1 MSRVLTIGNN
11 KSYLDWEKELHP
23 KKDAEFEEYKKNSL
37 GLSNKQFREFMKR
50 WRKKNLKST
59 DPSGTTKHSKGDKV
73 IGRGVVPPPDGD
85 TNEEE

>member
-1 MSRVLTIGNN
+1 VIIIPNESF
-11 KSYLDWEKELHP
+11 LDWEKEHHP
-23 KKDAEFEEYKKNSL
+23 KKRKNDLEEYKKNSL
-37 GLSNKQFREFMKR
+37 GLSNKTFKEFMKE

-59 DPSGTTKHSKGDKV
+59 DPNGTTKHSKGDKV